1 MSGRNRRGRD
11 VMGVGLAA
19 LNRLA
24 GATVLDRLKVRKPA
38 ERAVYEAS
46 RAGFKAVGA
55 TNRTFAKVQQ
65 RVTGAIRLKLFK
77 GDVRVVGRQSPNAL
91 YDQPSE
97 HDAVV
102 RTLNR

>member
-1 MSGRNRRGRD
+1 
-11 VMGVGLAA
+11 
-19 LNRLA
+19 
-24 GATVLDRLKVRKPA
+24 
-38 ERAVYEAS
+38 
-46 RAGFKAVGA
+46 
-55 TNRTFAKVQQ
+55 
-65 RVTGAIRLKLFK
+65 VTGAIRLKLFK